1 MLPFP
6 LSLRPGQPIY
16 EQIVYAAKKALAQG
30 LLAPGDRFPSVRT
43 ISEDL
48 GVNPNTV
55 QKAVAELTSL
65 GVLEVHPGQGCFVA
79 RTISPARTDGLRA
92 LRPLIENLVIEA
104 SRHELR
110 EADVKKALAEEWH
123 RLKRKEG

>member
-1 MLPFP
+1 MTCTSDISTHHMLPFP

-79 RTISPARTDGLRA
+79 RTISPARTD
-92 LRPLIENLVIEA
+92 
-104 SRHELR
+104 
-110 EADVKKALAEEWH
+110 
-123 RLKRKEG
+123 